1 MDDTQPSAGIGTAVS
16 GTGADETIT
25 LDGSVYCA
33 YNASG
38 TDAGIGVYLTA
49 SSDALTVNS
58 LVQGA
63 TGAVQDTGTD
73 GIINVGAIGFLQGIG
88 SSAYGLEIEGTGTAT
103 NDTLTNQGWITGTV
117 GVLVKGGGSDTIL
130 NSGNISGGIGIGY
143 NSNAAAEN
151 IENSGTIAATGNAI
165 KSINSSAG
173 VDIINSGVITSSAS
187 STNGV
192 IYLDDNSGVSSTID
206 NKGTIIGAGIE
217 YAIDDASEILYLTN
231 SGTIHGGVRVS
242 GPTSTTLPPA
252 TIINSGTIIGGVDL
266 NGNDENIFDTGTIT
280 GSVLCSGTDNSIVLS
295 QGGTIDT
302 IQCGPS
308 TSINEIRGTIDD
320 IDMSS
325 SDTVDYRGLF
335 GEQTITGFTVGTGS
349 THDTLSFAANDWGSF
364 MALSKDMTQVGND
377 TVIKRDSDNSITV
390 VGVTKASLVAAATA
404 DFAFT

>member
-1 MDDTQPSAGIGTAVS
+1 MANVIVDTPEALPGEGLTGIGDTLLVTSQGSIVDDTQPSAGIGTAVS

-143 NSNAAAEN
+143 NS
-151 IENSGTIAATGNAI
+151 GTLRRKTSRTRERSRRRATR
-165 KSINSSAG
+165 
-173 VDIINSGVITSSAS
+173 
-187 STNGV
+187 
-192 IYLDDNSGVSSTID
+192 L
-206 NKGTIIGAGIE
+206 
-217 YAIDDASEILYLTN
+217 
-231 SGTIHGGVRVS
+231 RV
-242 GPTSTTLPPA
+242 
-252 TIINSGTIIGGVDL
+252 
-266 NGNDENIFDTGTIT
+266 
-280 GSVLCSGTDNSIVLS
+280 
-295 QGGTIDT
+295 
-302 IQCGPS
+302 
-308 TSINEIRGTIDD
+308 
-320 IDMSS
+320 
-325 SDTVDYRGLF
+325 
-335 GEQTITGFTVGTGS
+335 
-349 THDTLSFAANDWGSF
+349 
-364 MALSKDMTQVGND
+364 
-377 TVIKRDSDNSITV
+377 
-390 VGVTKASLVAAATA
+390 
-404 DFAFT
+404 